1 MIRREN
7 GCIFDRLYNITM
19 LTETMQAMRFIKTM
33 MCVAAMTVAAVWC
46 RAAAEQTVTV
56 DGTTI
61 DNTITQLTFS
71 GDEATLT
78 FADGTTATVDMSL
91 LTITFA
97 YDDTSTGIEAAG
109 VSATSRPGTSSGIV
123 YMLDGRRAGTTLKGL
138 KSGTYIVDGKKII
151 IR

>member
-1 MIRREN
+1 
-7 GCIFDRLYNITM
+7 
-19 LTETMQAMRFIKTM
+19 MQAMRIIKTVM
-33 MCVAAMTVAAVWC
+33 FATALSVAAVWC

-56 DGTTI
+56 DGTVI

-71 GDEATLT
+71 GDEVTLT
-78 FADGTTATVDMSL
+78 FADGTTETVDMSV

-97 YDDTSTGIEAAG
+97 YDGESTGIESAD
-109 VSATSRPGTSSGIV
+109 VSSASRSDATTGII